1 MDELTTLDEK
11 LTELNKNL
19 KAIYSLL
26 QQLPEIQAAIF
37 LQMYDDYQDAKWQGL
52 KAKDLW
58 TVAEPQKRQTR

>member
-58 TVAEPQKRQTR
+58 TVAEPQKR